1 MVMQRQ
7 ARILEILSAR
17 EDFVTARVEITAAPV
32 GAARFLPGEAV
43 RIAVLPQLVGAVKVG
58 MEVRIDCSALA
69 KSLGTG
75 GFATTIATQSLPA
88 DTLPQVGHV
97 MKARYLPHQHMVLA
111 AEEADSPY
119 RARLEAC
126 DDLGRMPVVVAD
138 LHSALTPLLAAVRA
152 RRPDTRVAYVHDDSA
167 ALPAA
172 FSQTVA
178 RLREDG
184 WLSATITAGQS
195 FGGDYE
201 AVSIPSALMVARS
214 VVGADI
220 CVVAPGPGVMGT
232 GTKWGFSGTASATA
246 LHAAASLG
254 GSPVAVLRA
263 SSGDARASHRGVSH
277 HSLSVL
283 TTLLHCSVTIADL
296 DLDPDFAAELGISE
310 EVLSKLTSQ
319 RSALSR
325 HRLVCADARQVWQAL
340 QRTPV
345 PLSTMGR
352 SLAADPLAFLMAAA
366 AGAVA
371 ADLVD

>member
-32 GAARFLPGEAV
+32 AAARFLPGQAV

-58 MEVRIDCSALA
+58 MEVRIDCSPLA

-254 GSPVAVLRA
+254 GGA
-263 SSGDARASHRGVSH
+263 AR
-277 HSLSVL
+277 
-283 TTLLHCSVTIADL
+283 
-296 DLDPDFAAELGISE
+296 F
-310 EVLSKLTSQ
+310 
-319 RSALSR
+319 
-325 HRLVCADARQVWQAL
+325 
-340 QRTPV
+340 
-345 PLSTMGR
+345 
-352 SLAADPLAFLMAAA
+352 
-366 AGAVA
+366 
-371 ADLVD
+371 